1 MNNSI
6 TRYNAN
12 GAPQGQRNA
21 ALFAAACQARDEG
34 AGMQEAVAMLEGRA
48 MADGL
53 GQQEIQTTIASAFK
67 GAAREPA
74 RKSETTR
81 SLNYTRKAAPVQEV
95 VLPQA
100 MTDPTRRMLAAAFEK
115 GENICLV
122 KAVHGADGKSR
133 PDSKQ
138 TVLPLE
144 KWLKLLDDAGGEW
157 EQVMPAEQGAFAC
170 INPLVDSAGGRKANN
185 VKLRHCLIE
194 FDGGELVDQWELFC
208 RSHLPITAVIYSGG
222 KSLHAWV
229 RVDAQTQEE
238 YQQRTA
244 AAFEWFKANSKRAE
258 LDEKTTDAPRL
269 SRLAGALREGVRQ
282 DLLALE
288 VGCKDWLE
296 WEVWKKNNELP
307 EPADLREMLAF
318 DPEKDPDNLV
328 GNRWLCRGGSVLWV
342 GESGVGKSV
351 LTTQAALCWAT
362 GQPLFGV
369 KPVRPLRSLIIQAE
383 NSFGDLAE
391 GFRGILAAFPERRQL
406 AMADALKSNLL
417 FVSNSTWTGKEFVE
431 SCGRLIERH
440 KPDLVWIDPLLSFMG
455 CDPNSNSEVGR
466 FLRNWINPV
475 AETTGC
481 AFMLIHHT
489 GKPPR
494 DPQKQSRSAMSY
506 AGLGASELVNW
517 ARAVVVLQ
525 SNPEGGFQLHF
536 TKRGKR
542 AGVDT
547 VPVKHSTKAI
557 CWERDTGA
565 MPQVTFKPKQ

>member
-1 MNNSI
+1 
-6 TRYNAN
+6 
-12 GAPQGQRNA
+12 
-21 ALFAAACQARDEG
+21 
-34 AGMQEAVAMLEGRA
+34 MQEAVAMLESRA

-67 GAAREPA
+67 GAAR
-74 RKSETTR
+74 
-81 SLNYTRKAAPVQEV
+81 
-95 VLPQA
+95 PQA
-100 MTDPTRRMLAAAFEK
+100 MTDPTRRLLAAAFEK

-157 EQVMPAEQGAFAC
+157 EQVMPADQGAFAC
-170 INPLVDSAGGRKANN
+170 INPLVNAAGGRKANN
-185 VKLRHCLIE
+185 VRLRHCLIE

-244 AAFEWFKANSKRAE
+244 AAFEWFKANSKRAD

-362 GQPLFGV
+362 GQP
-369 KPVRPLRSLIIQAE
+369 
-383 NSFGDLAE
+383 
-391 GFRGILAAFPERRQL
+391 
-406 AMADALKSNLL
+406 
-417 FVSNSTWTGKEFVE
+417 
-431 SCGRLIERH
+431 
-440 KPDLVWIDPLLSFMG
+440 
-455 CDPNSNSEVGR
+455 
-466 FLRNWINPV
+466 
-475 AETTGC
+475 
-481 AFMLIHHT
+481 
-489 GKPPR
+489 
-494 DPQKQSRSAMSY
+494 
-506 AGLGASELVNW
+506 
-517 ARAVVVLQ
+517 
-525 SNPEGGFQLHF
+525 
-536 TKRGKR
+536 
-542 AGVDT
+542 
-547 VPVKHSTKAI
+547 
-557 CWERDTGA
+557 
-565 MPQVTFKPKQ
+565 